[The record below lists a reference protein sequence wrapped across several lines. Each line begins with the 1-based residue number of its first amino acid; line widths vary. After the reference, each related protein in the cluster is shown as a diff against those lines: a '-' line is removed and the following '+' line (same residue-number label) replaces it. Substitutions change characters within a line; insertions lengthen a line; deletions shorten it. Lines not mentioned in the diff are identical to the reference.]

1 MTTVP
6 QDVPFVP
13 VKPHPFYGF
22 AYCTRTG
29 SYVRGELRYVKACGH
44 RDSYY
49 VYRRAGNVLI
59 GLVQAPLGS
68 PVLALPGRYAAVPK
82 GAGFGLEQQLCCQV
96 VVV

>member
-1 MTTVP
+1 MTVVP

-13 VKPHPFYGF
+13 VKPHPFHGF

-29 SYVRGELRYVKACGH
+29 AYVRGELKYVKACGH
-44 RDSYY
+44 AAHRGSYY

-68 PVLALPGRYAAVPK
+68 PVLALSGPRFPS
-82 GAGFGLEQQLCCQV
+82 GAWV
-96 VVV
+96 